1 MEWPLIL
8 IWSFLL
14 SWLQA
19 VIISLITI
27 KGGIFEKY
35 GIDDV
40 HFICCM
46 LLHIG
51 PSQGGWLGSGEG
63 FVTTSALSWLQ
74 QGISWQGKD
83 VFP

>member
-1 MEWPLIL
+1 
-8 IWSFLL
+8 
-14 SWLQA
+14 
-19 VIISLITI
+19 
-27 KGGIFEKY
+27 
-35 GIDDV
+35 
-40 HFICCM
+40 M

-83 VFP
+83 VFPEGWLPHPEERGFCDGISWEENQQAGPYQQG